1 MGDGMG
7 RGSRTGGFDTAY
19 GLLTQRAGVSPAAS
33 QDLRAA
39 AVGQYPRAERGGGGQ
54 GWGVRLPSF
63 RLRQRSGRDR
73 RDRGV
78 AGVVWGVVVAAL
90 LGGLAVLGGLGGG
103 PGVGDAVGA
112 GYAETVSTVLRVLA
126 HGVIAP
132 AWLLLAL
139 AEWNRGRRRLPIL
152 FVLFSVERYT
162 VLAGLAFD
170 LAWPGSWMMGRG
182 VLTPVV
188 LVEAGVMV
196 WLVWAWLKKEE

>member
-1 MGDGMG
+1 MGDGME
-7 RGSRTGGFDTAY
+7 RARSTAH
-19 GLLTQRAGVSPAAS
+19 VSPAAS

-39 AVGQYPRAERGGGGQ
+39 AVGQYPRAERRGGGQ
-54 GWGVRLPSF
+54 GWGVRLPSL
-63 RLRQRSGRDR
+63 RLRQRSGRGG

-78 AGVVWGVVVAAL
+78 AGVVWGVGLTAVVGGVAVVA
-90 LGGLAVLGGLGGG
+90 GLGGG
-103 PGVGDAVGA
+103 PGVGDAFGI

-139 AEWNRGRRRLPIL
+139 AEWNRGRRRLPLL

-170 LAWPGSWMMGRG
+170 LAAPGSWMVGRG

-188 LVEAGVMV
+188 LVEAGAMI
-196 WLVWAWLKKEE
+196 WLLWGWLKKRSEE